1 MNNVTIIPYSP
12 VYLPDFERLNKHW
25 IRKYFTLEPADV
37 DVLEHADEHI
47 VNTGGTIIFALVG
60 TNIAGTV
67 ALKKIDDETVE
78 MTKMAVDEAYQGNK
92 IGWKLAEQIIR
103 QAWEM
108 GFRKVVL
115 YSNTILV
122 PALNMYQRLGFR
134 EIPLE
139 TGRYLRSN
147 VKMELLCDEQNVHFA
162 AADELLKIVAEIFP
176 VLQKVPES
184 AAAARPERGKWSA
197 KEIIGHLIDSG
208 INNNTRFIRLQQI
221 SLLEIPGYDQDFWVK
236 GQAWQLNSWLN
247 LINLWSGF
255 NQHLALTIRTIPANK
270 LLHQCKIGE
279 QAPVTLLFL
288 VRDYVEHLKHHLK
301 QLNIE
306 SYIEDTI

>member
-1 MNNVTIIPYSP
+1 MNEVTIIPYTP

-25 IRKYFTLEPADV
+25 ISKYFTLEQTDL
-37 DVLEHADEHI
+37 DVLENAEEYL
-47 VNTGGTIIFALVG
+47 VRTGGTIIFAVVG

-67 ALKKIDDETVE
+67 ALKKIDEETVE
-78 MTKMAVDEAYQGNK
+78 MTKMAVDEAFQGNR
-92 IGWKLAEQIIR
+92 IGWKLAGQIIQ

-108 GFRKVVL
+108 GFKKVVL

-139 TGRYLRSN
+139 TGRYHRSN
-147 VKMELLCDEQNVHFA
+147 VKMELLRDEQNVHYA

-176 VLQKVPES
+176 ALQKVPES
-184 AAAARPERGKWSA
+184 AAAARPAGGKWSA

-208 INNNTRFIRLQQI
+208 INNNTRFIRSQQI
-221 SLLEIPGYDQDFWVK
+221 SLLEIPAYDQDFWVK
-236 GQAWQLNSWLN
+236 GQAWQHNSWIN

-255 NQHLALTIRTIPANK
+255 NQHLAITIRTIPAK
-270 LLHQCKIGE
+270 ELQHQCKID
-279 QAPVTLLFL
+279 QRAPVTLLFL
-288 VRDYVEHLKHHLK
+288 VTDYVEHLKHHLI
-301 QLNIE
+301 QLKNI
-306 SYIEDTI
+306 IEDTI